1 MKTGSFTNT
10 ICDGS
15 RYFEVNTDEVDWSTA
30 KASCE
35 ERGGKLAK
43 LDTETSN
50 TYVANYIKYNNLD
63 DEVKGGFWIGLND
76 IDNEGTFGWLDG
88 SGLEAGVYNNWGGG
102 EPNNKSD
109 RQHCVHLWKKSE
121 FQWYDAYCT
130 SNKGYICEYKLPM
143 KTGSCNSNC
152 VIGTIANF
160 LGTSPT
166 I

>member
-1 MKTGSFTNT
+1 MVIWQFSEVLPMDIPCCCKITNT

-15 RYFEVNTDEVDWSTA
+15 RYFEVNTDEVDWTTA
-30 KASCE
+30 NASCE

-63 DEVKGGFWIGLND
+63 DEVRGGFWIGLND
-76 IDNEGTFGWLDG
+76 IDNEGTFSWLDG
-88 SGLEAGVYNNWGGG
+88 SVLEAGVYNNWGGG

-109 RQHCVHLWKKSE
+109 RQHCVHLWKKRA

-130 SNKGYICEYKLPM
+130 SNKGYICEYNAL
-143 KTGSCNSNC
+143 CE
-152 VIGTIANF
+152 
-160 LGTSPT
+160 
-166 I
+166 